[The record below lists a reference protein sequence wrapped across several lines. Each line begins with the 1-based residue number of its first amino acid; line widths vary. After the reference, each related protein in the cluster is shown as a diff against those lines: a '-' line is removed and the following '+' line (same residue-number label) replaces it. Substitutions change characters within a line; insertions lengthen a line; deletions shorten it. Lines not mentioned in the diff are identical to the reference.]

1 MSDPALPES
10 QPQPAPATSFAS
22 PEVFQT
28 KLNELMS
35 QHFGGDPDFGDE
47 PQEKPD
53 PFVFAK
59 LPRDIKEHLDRFVI
73 KQDEAKK
80 VLSIAVCDHYNH
92 IRHLRTLAAA
102 DAERARR
109 LEYAKQNVLLIGPT
123 GVGKTYLVK
132 HIAELIG
139 VPFVKA
145 DATKFSETG
154 YVGGD
159 VEDLVRDLVHK
170 ADGDVDLAQYGIV
183 YIDEIDK
190 IAAPAQLS
198 GRDVSGR
205 GVQTTLLKL
214 MEDTDVPR
222 RSQNDIQGQLQAAM
236 EWQRTG
242 RVSPSEVIN
251 TRNILFIVSGAFEK
265 LPPIVEPRLREARTA
280 KPPVWSPTEMLKAAT
295 TKDFI
300 SFGYEPEFIGR
311 LPVRV
316 VCESLNSNDLFEIL
330 KYSEGSIIRQYQRA
344 FAAYDIQISFTD
356 DALEEIARQAA
367 EEQTG
372 ARGLATVCERVLR
385 DFKYELP
392 GRGISEL
399 KVDGA
404 LVKMPDA
411 ALQKILAARGVPGC

>member
-1 MSDPALPES
+1 MSDSTAPT
-10 QPQPAPATSFAS
+10 PAPTPS
-22 PEVFQT
+22 PEEFQT
-28 KLNELMS
+28 RLNELMS
-35 QHFGGDPDFGDE
+35 AHFGSGAEFTE
-47 PQEKPD
+47 EIVEKPD
-53 PFVFAK
+53 PLVFDK
-59 LPRDIKEHLDRFVI
+59 LPRDIKAHLDRFVI

-92 IRHLRTLAAA
+92 VRHLRTLRAE
-102 DAERARR
+102 DAERASR
-109 LEYAKQNVLLIGPT
+109 LEYVKQNVLLIGPT

-170 ADGDVDLAQYGIV
+170 ADGDVELAQYGII

-236 EWQRTG
+236 EFQRTG
-242 RVSPSEVIN
+242 RVSESEIIN
-251 TRNILFIVSGAFEK
+251 TRNILFVVSGAFEK
-265 LPPIVEPRLREARTA
+265 LPAAIEPRLREARTA
-280 KPPVWSPTEMLKAAT
+280 KPPVWTPGELLKHAT

-300 SFGYEPEFIGR
+300 TFGYEPEFIGR

-316 VCESLNSNDLFEIL
+316 VCESLAAADLFDIL
-330 KYSEGSIIRQYQRA
+330 RYSEGSIVRQYQRA
-344 FAAYDIQISFTD
+344 FAAYGIEIDFTE
-356 DALEEIARQAA
+356 DALREIAQLA
-367 EEQTG
+367 EGEYTG

-392 GRGISEL
+392 GRGIPRL
-399 KVDGA
+399 CVDAA
-404 LVKMPDA
+404 LVKSPET
-411 ALQKILAARGVPGC
+411 ALAKLLR